1 MQAHLPA
8 FTMEAREKLR
18 LYSSLLKKWQKKFNL
33 VGNSTLANIC
43 ERHFQDSAQL
53 YPLLPIE
60 EKGAPV
66 YDIGAGAGFPGMVLA
81 IMGRKDIILC
91 ESNEKKCAFL
101 EEVKRHTQTNVIIDN
116 IRAERLAPKSAVA
129 IVARAVTSLNGLLEI
144 AEPLIRGQ
152 GKCIFPKGKNWKKEL
167 MLAEKKFHIN
177 YNLVKSITSEDS
189 YIFVVKSIERKNV
202 IQ

>member
-1 MQAHLPA
+1 MNHNGIHP
-8 FTMEAREKLR
+8 
-18 LYSSLLKKWQKKFNL
+18 
-33 VGNSTLANIC
+33 
-43 ERHFQDSAQL
+43 
-53 YPLLPIE
+53 
-60 EKGAPV
+60 
-66 YDIGAGAGFPGMVLA
+66 
-81 IMGRKDIILC
+81 KDIRFKGNKEC
-91 ESNEKKCAFL
+91 
-101 EEVKRHTQTNVIIDN
+101 N
-116 IRAERLAPKSAVA
+116 IFNHKYE
-129 IVARAVTSLNGLLEI
+129 NGLLEI